1 MDIISLA
8 LAKKYTDKKIA
19 AAVFPEEIKVPTKT
33 SDLINDSGFVTNT
46 TSNLDNYY
54 KKEEVYTKGQIDQK
68 IPDILA
74 EAKESGD
81 FDGEDGY
88 SPIRGKD
95 YWTDADKAEIKSY
108 VDEAILGGAW

>member
-19 AAVFPEEIKVPTKT
+19 AAVSPEEIKVPTKT

-81 FDGEDGY
+81 FDGKDGY

>member
-19 AAVFPEEIKVPTKT
+19 AVFPEENKVPTKT

-54 KKEEVYTKGQIDQK
+54 KKEEVYTKGQID
-68 IPDILA
+68 
-74 EAKESGD
+74 
-81 FDGEDGY
+81 
-88 SPIRGKD
+88 
-95 YWTDADKAEIKSY
+95 
-108 VDEAILGGAW
+108 